1 MFHIH
6 YILLPK
12 SVYIISK
19 CHPLTEL
26 FDWLHI
32 WHWIEHPFLCHT
44 WRETI
49 LLSCCWYGME
59 KRTKERPT
67 LNLSEKASKVGQPWF
82 HSMSCWWAERAS
94 IPIEVEM
101 IREAGKGVARLLK
114 SAKKAGQPQFYCRRW
129 ISSSHPYS
137 TGWGVA
143 PTGRGVI
150 SNQPQFSLYTDIL
163 WFLQTC
169 WKEVQKFRPTNQD
182 PLPYQEYLMIS
193 PNILKLPSFR
203 NYRVQIQQYCKQLW
217 VRWQLGIN

>member
-1 MFHIH
+1 M
-6 YILLPK
+6 YV
-12 SVYIISK
+12 SYS
-19 CHPLTEL
+19 
-26 FDWLHI
+26 LHI
-32 WHWIEHPFLCHT
+32 APKICLYYKQLPSSHRIIWLTAYLRFLTMQKLIEHPFLCHT
-44 WRETI
+44 RKETI
-49 LLSCCWYGME
+49 LLSCCWYGMK
-59 KRTKERPT
+59 KRRTERPT

-82 HSMSCWWAERAS
+82 HSMSCWWLERAS

-169 WKEVQKFRPTNQD
+169 WKEVQKFQPTNPD
-182 PLPYQEYLMIS
+182 PLPYQEYLS
-193 PNILKLPSFR
+193 KPSKTTIFSE
-203 NYRVQIQQYCKQLW
+203 L
-217 VRWQLGIN
+217 

>member
-1 MFHIH
+1 MFSIH
-6 YILLPK
+6 YILFPK
-12 SVYIISK
+12 SVSYYKQLPSSHEIIW
-19 CHPLTEL
+19 LTAYL
-26 FDWLHI
+26 RFFTMQKL
-32 WHWIEHPFLCHT
+32 IEHPSLCHT
-44 WRETI
+44 WKETI
-49 LLSCCWYGME
+49 LLSCCWYGMK
-59 KRTKERPT
+59 KRRTERPT

-169 WKEVQKFRPTNQD
+169 WKEVQKFQPTNPD
-182 PLPYQEYLMIS
+182 PLPYQEYLI
-193 PNILKLPSFR
+193 F
-203 NYRVQIQQYCKQLW
+203 
-217 VRWQLGIN
+217 